1 MAKFIAP
8 QLTSILGDDLDAI
21 DEATLQRLI
30 GIAESEVLEYKSEHY
45 GKTDGKK
52 AELAGDIACFANAA
66 GGLLVVGMAEDD
78 DTGEAM
84 GLVPLPLQPHGSE
97 EDTRYRKILA
107 SKVFPRLDVSIASV
121 DVTGGSVLLVSV
133 PPSVLRPHAVYRDGS
148 LRHPIRDGR
157 GIRHLH
163 EWEVADAYRQ
173 RFEGARAAAGRADD
187 VREQLLELIHEI
199 VADGDPS
206 DEPPV
211 WLVMALSPDRPG
223 HMRIDHDTVAAS
235 REWAARVRTVPAGF
249 VYDLDPTSG
258 FRRVDMTD
266 MTDAARQ
273 HSRMVASLTSTGGGA
288 GAIRLDHERFTDEP
302 GQPVAL
308 LDVWLFMAALAL
320 GEMLA
325 AHAVD
330 RCGTGGTATALV
342 NLEVIGDDAVKLA
355 HRRFHHFLRQ
365 LGRTRRPPASTPVG
379 RRTVAL
385 DDLWPPSSGLVSV
398 CAALISDVTGPFGVP
413 TPYQADR
420 EGRIRRRY
428 VERGIIERLEQWA
441 DQHGIEV
448 TDERA
453 GE

>member
-1 MAKFIAP
+1 
-8 QLTSILGDDLDAI
+8 
-21 DEATLQRLI
+21 
-30 GIAESEVLEYKSEHY
+30 
-45 GKTDGKK
+45 
-52 AELAGDIACFANAA
+52 
-66 GGLLVVGMAEDD
+66 
-78 DTGEAM
+78 
-84 GLVPLPLQPHGSE
+84 
-97 EDTRYRKILA
+97 
-107 SKVFPRLDVSIASV
+107 
-121 DVTGGSVLLVSV
+121 
-133 PPSVLRPHAVYRDGS
+133 
-148 LRHPIRDGR
+148 
-157 GIRHLH
+157 
-163 EWEVADAYRQ
+163 
-173 RFEGARAAAGRADD
+173 
-187 VREQLLELIHEI
+187 
-199 VADGDPS
+199 
-206 DEPPV
+206 
-211 WLVMALSPDRPG
+211 
-223 HMRIDHDTVAAS
+223 
-235 REWAARVRTVPAGF
+235 
-249 VYDLDPTSG
+249 
-258 FRRVDMTD
+258 MTD